1 MKYVHN
7 KSKHILQI
15 IPYISIHVF
24 PMHIIYMVYTIYNSY
39 LTLVGIPAKG
49 WNQAFQL
56 NWPMMSH
63 MGSHMELEADLRV
76 TWTPRIPIFETPVAL
91 SQNYALLNNHHHAIF
106 GAFFR
111 KLEETQ
117 GTSGCRGC
125 LSKLPA
131 FLTNHFGVH
140 PLWNRKA
147 MGMNKACKEFWM
159 GGNMNTLQE
168 INISHQTG
176 IRKIIFKMP
185 IFGGYV
191 SSLEGIH
198 TFVRFLLEGFIPRMD
213 GPIGKMIPNL
223 QPIRNDLDRIPGLHF
238 CTKNVGKKYL
248 HGELTARP

>member
-1 MKYVHN
+1 
-7 KSKHILQI
+7 
-15 IPYISIHVF
+15 
-24 PMHIIYMVYTIYNSY
+24 MHIIYMVYTIYNSY

-106 GAFFR
+106 GVFFR

-131 FLTNHFGVH
+131 FLTNHFGLH

-176 IRKIIFKMP
+176 FGKSSSKCPFLGDMLVPWRVSIHLWGFCWRVLYPGWMDRLAKWFPTYNRSETIWIEFRDFTFAQKM
-185 IFGGYV
+185 
-191 SSLEGIH
+191 
-198 TFVRFLLEGFIPRMD
+198 
-213 GPIGKMIPNL
+213 
-223 QPIRNDLDRIPGLHF
+223 
-238 CTKNVGKKYL
+238 
-248 HGELTARP
+248 